1 LWIIILFSGNCQFF
15 YIALPAADE
24 ICPLA
29 LAMRAYSAVLH
40 GQVLFS
46 AVLAV
51 CCRFE
56 YFIIK
61 LCIFERGIALSEIIS
76 AVGKVFRHD
85 TGYLAYFER
94 DCFNILYLLF
104 LGYLL
109 DGIGNIFYQ
118 ENSSGVSALLL
129 YDMNILIQDRAIGIK
144 QLNNALVL
152 RELEPSISHVFG
164 LEYSDTLSDSEK
176 QFVKFIRK
184 RFEQKDNAE

>member
-1 LWIIILFSGNCQFF
+1 
-15 YIALPAADE
+15 
-24 ICPLA
+24 
-29 LAMRAYSAVLH
+29 MRAYSAVLH

-56 YFIIK
+56 YFIVK
-61 LCIFERGIALSEIIS
+61 LCIFERGIALSEIIP
-76 AVGKVFRHD
+76 AVDKVFRHY

-104 LGYLL
+104 LGYLF
-109 DGIGNIFYQ
+109 DGIRPNIFYQ
-118 ENSSGVSALLL
+118 GNSSGVSALLL

-152 RELEPSISHVFG
+152 RKLEPSIPYVFG

-184 RFEQKDNAE
+184 RFEQKDNAD

>member
-1 LWIIILFSGNCQFF
+1 M
-15 YIALPAADE
+15 
-24 ICPLA
+24 
-29 LAMRAYSAVLH
+29 AMRAYSAVLH

-56 YFIIK
+56 YFIVK

-76 AVGKVFRHD
+76 AVGKVFRHY

-109 DGIGNIFYQ
+109 DGISNIFYQ
-118 ENSSGVSALLL
+118 GNSSGVSALLL

-152 RELEPSISHVFG
+152 RELEPSIPYVFG
-164 LEYSDTLSDSEK
+164 LEYSDILSDSEK

>member
-1 LWIIILFSGNCQFF
+1 M
-15 YIALPAADE
+15 AT
-24 ICPLA
+24 
-29 LAMRAYSAVLH
+29 RAYSAVLH

-56 YFIIK
+56 YFIVR
-61 LCIFERGIALSEIIS
+61 LCIFERGIALSEIIP
-76 AVGKVFRHD
+76 AVDKVFRHD

-94 DCFNILYLLF
+94 DCFDILYLLF

-118 ENSSGVSALLL
+118 GNSSGVSALLL

-152 RELEPSISHVFG
+152 RELEPSIPYVFG

-176 QFVKFIRK
+176 
-184 RFEQKDNAE
+184 